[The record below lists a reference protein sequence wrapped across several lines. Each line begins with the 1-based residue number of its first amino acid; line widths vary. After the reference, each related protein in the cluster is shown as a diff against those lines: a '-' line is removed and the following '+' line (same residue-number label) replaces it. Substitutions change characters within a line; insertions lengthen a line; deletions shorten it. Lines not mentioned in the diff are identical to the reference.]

1 MPTPDSEAEADA
13 NKSKKATINLI
24 LSDTWWFDEKN
35 ISTEVYPLI

>member
-1 MPTPDSEAEADA
+1 MPTPEADA